1 MNEWPNGY
9 GRGGQAPEPEGPRAM
24 PHVRRPVPGQ
34 RPYPPQGQPPYPPQG
49 PPPYGQHPGGETSE
63 FPEYFDDGDQGGY
76 EGYDARGG
84 HQGRP
89 GQGSGYEPPYDS
101 GYNTGQ
107 VYGAPADRGGHQGQ
121 QPPRGPGGGGRS
133 PSGPARPPGPAPDW
147 RRRIKIGSIVLASTI
162 FVVSVAT
169 YFWADG
175 KVRREVDLS
184 KVIERPR
191 EDDCTTYLI
200 VGSDS
205 RKGMSAEE
213 KKRLRT
219 GSAGGKRTDSMMILA
234 DCGGGATMISL
245 PRDSDV
251 EIPSFK
257 GSESGK
263 LFPAQ
268 GRRVKLNA
276 AYAEDGPELLVRT
289 VEHNTHLRIDHYAE
303 IGFAGFASVV
313 DAIGGVEM
321 DIPKAFKDKKSGAD
335 FQAGKQTL
343 DGEQA
348 LAFVRTR
355 YAFAESDLAR
365 TKNQQ
370 KFLSALANQ
379 TATPGTILNPFKL
392 YPVMGAGLDTL
403 VVDKDMSL
411 WDLSQ
416 MFFAMKGITGG
427 DGKSMNIPISGSRGG
442 NLVWD
447 KAKVAEIVKQIQN
460 DEKVTVESN

>member
-1 MNEWPNGY
+1 MNDWPDGY
-9 GRGGQAPEPEGPRAM
+9 GRGGRGSEPEGARSM
-24 PHVRRPVPGQ
+24 RHVQRPPVPQ
-34 RPYPPQGQPPYPPQG
+34 QQSQ
-49 PPPYGQHPGGETSE
+49 
-63 FPEYFDDGDQGGY
+63 GY
-76 EGYDARGG
+76 EDGY
-84 HQGRP
+84 H
-89 GQGSGYEPPYDS
+89 SPYDS

-107 VYGAPADRGGHQGQ
+107 VYGAPAGGQGAGGGS
-121 QPPRGPGGGGRS
+121 RFPGGGG
-133 PSGPARPPGPAPDW
+133 PAGPPPPAGPPKPAPDW
-147 RRRIKIGSIVLASTI
+147 RRRIKIGSLVLVGTLL
-162 FVVSVAT
+162 VVSVGT

-175 KVRREVDLS
+175 QVRREVDLS
-184 KVIERPR
+184 KVIERPKD
-191 EDDCTTYLI
+191 DDCTTYLI

-205 RKGMSAEE
+205 RKGMSAED

-219 GSAGGKRTDSMMILA
+219 GSAEGKRTDSMMILA
-234 DCGGGATMISL
+234 DCSGGTTMISL

-257 GSESGK
+257 GSQSGK
-263 LFPAQ
+263 VFPAQ

-303 IGFAGFASVV
+303 IGFAGFANVV
-313 DAIGGVEM
+313 DAIGGVEL

-335 FQAGKQTL
+335 FAAGKQTL

-355 YAFAESDLAR
+355 YAFAEADLAR

-370 KFLSALANQ
+370 KFLAALASQ
-379 TATPGTILNPFKL
+379 TATPGTILNPFTL
-392 YPVMGAGLDTL
+392 YPVLGAGLDTL

-411 WDLSQ
+411 WDMSQ
-416 MFFAMKGITGG
+416 MFFAMKGVTGG
-427 DGKSMNIPISGSRGG
+427 DGKSMNMPVAGSRGG

-447 KAKVAEIVKQIQN
+447 KAKVAQIVGQIQN
-460 DEKVTVESN
+460 DEKVTVSGN